1 MISYKTSKEFDVE
14 QIRDLFLSV
23 NWDSGK
29 YPEKVVRGLR
39 NSSAVISAW
48 DGDKLI
54 GLVRSLDDGETV
66 AFLHYLLVDPEY
78 QGEHI
83 GNELMERILDGY
95 KDFLHIKIMPSDPKT
110 IPFYEKF
117 GFKRYDNYSAL
128 EIKRF

>member
-110 IPFYEKF
+110 ISFYEKF